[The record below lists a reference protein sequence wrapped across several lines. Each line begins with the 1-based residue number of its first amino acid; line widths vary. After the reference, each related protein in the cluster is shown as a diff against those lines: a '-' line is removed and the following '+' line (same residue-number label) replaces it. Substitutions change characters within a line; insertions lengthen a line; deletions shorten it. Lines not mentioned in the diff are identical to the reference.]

1 MESHEISVLENFYLY
16 RVLSEKKKVWGGGG
30 KFVCLGGSFFSP
42 VAPPPPPHPAPSHTH
57 TLDET
62 LVYLYTVL
70 QTLILLHTH
79 LAHIFLR
86 DQHVFSHEVAMYKA
100 LLSEV
105 VKTK

>member
-16 RVLSEKKKVWGGGG
+16 RVLSEKKKFGGE
-30 KFVCLGGSFFSP
+30 GGSLCVWEEASSP
-42 VAPPPPPHPAPSHTH
+42 LSPPPPPHPAPSHTH